1 MEYKKLMKLIKEYV
15 TLKNK
20 GAVGLTI
27 NKNDIKKIRQYL
39 KEVC

>member
-27 NKNDIKKIRQYL
+27 NKNDIKNFSSYMVL
-39 KEVC
+39 